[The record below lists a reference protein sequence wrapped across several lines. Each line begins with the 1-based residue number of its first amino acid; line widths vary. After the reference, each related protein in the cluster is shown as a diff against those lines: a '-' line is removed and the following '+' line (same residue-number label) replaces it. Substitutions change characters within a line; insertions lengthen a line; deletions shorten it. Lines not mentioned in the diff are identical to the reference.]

1 MGVRQISI
9 AALVVTL
16 LALAPDP
23 IAAQSATATGI
34 SRDFNPAL
42 SLNALLLYRS
52 GLEAVASSE
61 HTHGAAGDG
70 FSVQELELQL
80 TSSVDPYV
88 KGNFILAMHGTD
100 GIELEEGFAQALFL
114 PKGLGMRAGKL
125 YFEFGKHNVYHTHQY
140 PFVERPYAWEVLL
153 GDHGLNGAAVEA
165 SWLTPLPWY
174 AEVIAAAF
182 PLTEAIYGD
191 HDIPR
196 NTWGGGARLRQLW
209 DASDHAT
216 VDFGLSYVGGDAL
229 SQPAGAADS
238 LFETDVR
245 HFLAVDLTYK
255 WTGTGAHPRSLALQ
269 AEWLRRGD
277 GGLDGRRDDGLYMHA
292 LARVARRVVL
302 GARFDLY
309 RPLEDAGGT
318 SGPGGAGGEDVR
330 TYTAT
335 LAFVPSEFQAIRI
348 DGLYRDLGNDDDS
361 GLRVQ
366 YNLTI
371 GSHPAHRY

>member
-1 MGVRQISI
+1 MWVRKISVV
-9 AALVVTL
+9 ALATTL
-16 LALAPDP
+16 LGLASDP
-23 IAAQSATATGI
+23 LAAQSVTATGI

-52 GLEAVASSE
+52 GLEAPATTE
-61 HTHGAAGDG
+61 HAHDAPRDG

-88 KGNFILAMHGTD
+88 KANFILAMHGTD
-100 GIELEEGFAQALFL
+100 GIELEEGIAQALFL
-114 PKGLGMRAGKL
+114 PKGLGLRAGKL
-125 YFEFGKHNVYHTHQY
+125 YLEFGKHNVYHTHQY
-140 PFVERPYAWEVLL
+140 PFVERPYGWELLL
-153 GDHGLNGAAVEA
+153 GDHGLNGAAIEA

-182 PLTEAIYGD
+182 PLTESIYGND
-191 HDIPR
+191 DIPR

-209 DASDHAT
+209 DVSDRAT
-216 VDFGLSYVGGDAL
+216 FDVGVSYVGGDAV
-229 SQPAGAADS
+229 SHPAGAPDS
-238 LFETDVR
+238 LLEEKMR
-245 HFLAVDLTYK
+245 HFLGVDLTYK
-255 WTGTGAHPRSLALQ
+255 WNGRGAHPKSLELQ

-277 GGLDGRRDDGLYMHA
+277 GGLDGRREDGWYVHA
-292 LARVARRVVL
+292 LARVTRRVVL
-302 GARFDLY
+302 GARVDTARSTDL
-309 RPLEDAGGT
+309 DN
-318 SGPGGAGGEDVR
+318 VR

-335 LAFVPSEFQAIRI
+335 LAFVPSEFQAIRL
-348 DGLYRDLGNDDDS
+348 DGLTRDFGGREDP